1 MNGRLGKTRILVTH
15 ALHFLPQVDYIYTV
29 ANGRIVE
36 RGTYSELMSNNGD
49 FSRFVNEFGTQA
61 EEREKEEEEGIEE
74 GAEGVVQDEAAEAAV
89 VKTPQT
95 NVAGPGIMQEEER
108 RTGAVSAGIYAE
120 YAKAAH
126 GYIVIPLLLASLVLL
141 QGATV
146 IGSYWLVWWQ
156 QEYVLG
162 LCNMFPD

>member
-1 MNGRLGKTRILVTH
+1 MRPPIGRNYV
-15 ALHFLPQVDYIYTV
+15 PD
-29 ANGRIVE
+29 E
-36 RGTYSELMSNNGD
+36 S
-49 FSRFVNEFGTQA
+49 
-61 EEREKEEEEGIEE
+61 EEEEGIEE
-74 GAEGVVQDEAAEAAV
+74 GAEGVVKGKVAEAAV
-89 VKTPQT
+89 VKTRKK

-156 QEYVLG
+156 QEYVPG
-162 LCNMFPD
+162 IFNMIS